1 MKKII
6 SALLAV
12 CTCLSVGA
20 MLASCGDES
29 HTHTYKT
36 EWTYDTTHHWHDC
49 EGEACIE
56 VSDKAE
62 HVWDEGRITT
72 EATASVSGEKTYT
85 CTVCQAT
92 KGESFAFAGISEEKW
107 KAMISPATLTNYTV
121 KYGGR
126 VTQTD
131 SDTDTVTV
139 SDQSFTVKFNADKC
153 YAYGTVKPEG
163 AEEFVIVNGIFTGED
178 FPPVKKIYE
187 SIFLAILSEYKNY
200 QYNSAD
206 NVYEIPK
213 PIDVTIEYADTSG
226 FISVSNSR
234 VSISDDGKLLKLVCN
249 YSQREEGL
257 DFLVTSEMTYTF
269 SDYNTTVISES
280 AE

>member
-1 MKKII
+1 MKRII
-6 SALLAV
+6 SALLAI

-20 MLASCGDES
+20 MLSACDDKA
-29 HTHTYKT
+29 HTHSYKA
-36 EWTYDTTHHWHDC
+36 EWTYDATHHWHEC

-92 KGESFAFAGISEEKW
+92 KGEALAFAGISEEKW

-126 VTQTD
+126 VTQTANE
-131 SDTDTVTV
+131 TVIV

-153 YAYGTVKPEG
+153 YAYGTVKLEG
-163 AEEFVIVNGIFTGED
+163 EEEVVVNDLFTGED
-178 FPPVKKIYE
+178 FPPIKKTYE

-200 QYNSAD
+200 RYNSTD
-206 NVYEIPK
+206 NVYELPE
-213 PIDVTIEYADTSG
+213 PIDITIEYEDATA
-226 FISVSNSR
+226 FVSVSNSR
-234 VSISDDGKLLKLVCN
+234 VSISDDEKLLKLVCN

-257 DFLVTSEMTYTF
+257 NFLVTSEMTFNF

>member
-1 MKKII
+1 MKRIV
-6 SALLAV
+6 SVLLAV

-20 MLASCGDES
+20 MLASCGDEA

-36 EWTYDTTHHWHDC
+36 EWSKDATHHWHDC

-62 HVWDEGRITT
+62 HVWDEGKITS
-72 EATASVSGEKTYT
+72 EATAGESGEKTYT
-85 CTVCQAT
+85 CTVCHAT
-92 KGESFAFAGISEEKW
+92 KGEAFAFTGISEEKW
-107 KAMISPATLTNYTV
+107 KAMISPATLTNYTL
-121 KYGGR
+121 KCGGR

-131 SDTDTVTV
+131 SGTVTV
-139 SDQSFTVKFNADKC
+139 SDQSFTVKFNADNC
-153 YAYGTVKPEG
+153 CVYGTVKPEG
-163 AEEFVIVNGIFTGED
+163 EEELVLNDLFTGED
-178 FPPVKKIYE
+178 FPPVKETYE
-187 SIFLAILSEYKNY
+187 SLFLALLAEYKNY
-200 QYNSAD
+200 RYNSAD
-206 NVYEIPK
+206 NVYELPE
-213 PIDVTIEYADTSG
+213 PIDITIEYEYATA
-226 FISVSNSR
+226 FVSVSNSR

>member
-1 MKKII
+1 MKRII

-20 MLASCGDES
+20 MLASCGDEA

-36 EWTYDTTHHWHDC
+36 EWAKDATYHWHDC

-62 HVWDEGRITT
+62 HIWDEGRITT

-85 CTVCQAT
+85 CTVCQTT

-126 VTQTD
+126 MTQTN
-131 SDTDTVTV
+131 SETVTV

-163 AEEFVIVNGIFTGED
+163 EEEFVIVNNLFTGED
-178 FPPVKKIYE
+178 FPPVKETYE
-187 SIFLAILSEYKNY
+187 SLFLAILSEYKNY

-206 NVYEIPK
+206 SVYELPEPSDI
-213 PIDVTIEYADTSG
+213 TIEYEDATA
-226 FISVSNSR
+226 FVSVSNSR

-249 YSQREEGL
+249 YSQREDSL
-257 DFLVTSEMTYTF
+257 DFFVTSEMTYTF